1 MWDLPGRK
9 YPGAHGALVNGW
21 ELSGIL
27 TLQSGFP
34 IRLDSNTDQELQ
46 GSSDFEA
53 PGRPDIVKTF
63 THRDPRTPLDG
74 HSGYYFDP
82 TIFAT
87 PALGSVG
94 SAPRSI
100 CCGPG
105 VDGTDFAVQ
114 KLTDLGEGRS
124 LQFVFQVFNIFNH
137 TQFLNPDGQ
146 LGDAALDSNGNPE
159 AGGLFGEVTRVR
171 DPRQIQLAIRFRM

>member
-1 MWDLPGRK
+1 M
-9 YPGAHGALVNGW
+9 
-21 ELSGIL
+21 
-27 TLQSGFP
+27 
-34 IRLDSNTDQELQ
+34 
-46 GSSDFEA
+46 
-53 PGRPDIVKTF
+53 
-63 THRDPRTPLDG
+63 
-74 HSGYYFDP
+74 
-82 TIFAT
+82 
-87 PALGSVG
+87 
-94 SAPRSI
+94 
-100 CCGPG
+100 
-105 VDGTDFAVQ
+105 Q